1 MPEPG
6 GGEVRAPLSI
16 AVAWGS
22 GSFCQSLV
30 IYAYSVLVL
39 RYLTDTVGLAA
50 ALAGTLMAVFKVYD
64 ALINPVIG
72 WFADRIDTP
81 MGRRRPWMLLGGVFS
96 SASLVIGFNIPLDAP
111 MVEKIIWACA
121 GQFLFSTGFSLFAI
135 PWLAMPQEISGSAR
149 QRTQMMA
156 WRVAFSS
163 LAQGAASL
171 SGPMLLAALGMGAL
185 AYGTMGWVMGAL
197 CFFSALGT
205 VVFTRKARV
214 RTVESAERP
223 PLGAQFGLL
232 FGNRPFLVLVGIK
245 ICLYFGLAVAASGMA
260 LLTRWV
266 LSVSDYWLGIY
277 TMVSTLALLASQPL
291 WLWLS
296 GRLATR
302 GALACAFAL
311 HGLAQLSLFFNHG
324 SVPLLMVQAVLL
336 GAGGGGVFMLSQ
348 ALLPDVIEHDYRRTG
363 LRRGGAFAGVVSLL
377 ETGSSA
383 FALFALGLALSAG
396 GYVAGAQ
403 AGQPAHAI
411 EAIRWCACVL
421 PAVAELLGIVLLTRF
436 RLDALPS
443 EARA

>member
-1 MPEPG
+1 MPEADQ
-6 GGEVRAPLSI
+6 RAPLSVAI
-16 AVAWGS
+16 AWGS

-72 WFADRIDTP
+72 WFTDRIDTP
-81 MGRRRPWMLLGGVFS
+81 MGRRRPWLLLGGVFS
-96 SASLVIGFNIPLDAP
+96 AASLVLGFNIPVDAP
-111 MVEKIIWACA
+111 MAHKIAWACL
-121 GQFLFSTGFSLFAI
+121 GQFLFSTGFALFAI
-135 PWLAMPQEISGSAR
+135 PWLAMPQEISGSGR

-156 WRVAFSS
+156 WRVGFSS

-171 SGPMLLAALGMGAL
+171 SGPMLLAALGMGAA
-185 AYGTMGWVMGAL
+185 AYGAMGWTMGAL
-197 CFFSALGT
+197 CLAGALGT
-205 VVFTRKARV
+205 VIFTRHARTRV
-214 RTVESAERP
+214 VESGARP
-223 PLGAQFGLL
+223 ALGAQFGLL
-232 FGNRPFLVLVGIK
+232 LTNRPFLVLVGVK
-245 ICLYFGLAVAASGMA
+245 VCLYFGLAVAASGMA

-266 LSVSDYWLGIY
+266 FAFSDYWLGIY

-311 HGLAQLSLFFNHG
+311 HGLSQLSLFFNAG
-324 SVPLLMVQAVLL
+324 SVPLLMVQALLL

-348 ALLPDVIEHDYRRTG
+348 ALLPDVIEHDYRSTG

-383 FALFALGLALSAG
+383 LALFVLGLALSAG
-396 GYVAGAQ
+396 GYLAGVAGQ
-403 AGQPAHAI
+403 AGQPPQAI

-421 PAVAELLGIVLLTRF
+421 PAVAELAGILLLTRF
-436 RLDALPS
+436 RLYREPEGA
-443 EARA
+443 AA